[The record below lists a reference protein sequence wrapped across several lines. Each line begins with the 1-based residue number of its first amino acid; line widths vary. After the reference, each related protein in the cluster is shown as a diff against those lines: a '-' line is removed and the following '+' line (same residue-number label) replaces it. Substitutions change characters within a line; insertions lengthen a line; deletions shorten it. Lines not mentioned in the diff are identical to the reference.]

1 MPLIKSKSKPA
12 FSKNVE
18 AEMHA
23 GKPQKRALAIA
34 YSIKRRAPKK
44 MAKGGSVEG
53 RADISDHKITA
64 DSSTEESQRM
74 RHGEGTSR
82 KQELRAASS
91 RPTVDEREQR
101 SMDMMDDEST
111 SHSPEVNFHEER
123 MSGIDD
129 AMDSREMAMTH
140 GRKMAHGGEINF
152 REDKMVTIDD
162 EDSERSEAM
171 LDSKPMRHKDE
182 KRAGTMRV
190 TIDSDDDMEEGML
203 HTKNQPDEYSKEGR
217 INYAKGGKVG
227 GASTSTTGNK
237 TKTGGS
243 NPGGASTGGAGT
255 LTISNGSGTLG
266 DLNIGDTGGRTEA
279 RNHGGMDPNDSDD
292 DMPMARGGSV
302 ADQIMRKKKMMA
314 EGGPVDSDGGVDLQ
328 DSNGD
333 EWLNREDDMSFDA
346 ARKKTYYDD
355 DQLDDQP
362 EDSNEHGHDLPD
374 EDEHDMV
381 DQIRAKMK
389 SKRR

>member
-12 FSKNVE
+12 FGKNVK
-18 AEMHA
+18 AEMDA
-23 GKPQKRALAIA
+23 GKPQKQALAIA
-34 YSIKRRAPKK
+34 YSVKRRSPKK
-44 MAKGGSVEG
+44 MAKGGKVEG
-53 RADISDHKITA
+53 ERADISDHKITA
-64 DSSTEESQRM
+64 DSSTPESQGM

-101 SMDMMDDEST
+101 SMDMLDDEST

-140 GRKMAHGGEINF
+140 GRKMARGGEINF

-162 EDSERSEAM
+162 EHSDRSSEM

-182 KRAGTMRV
+182 KRAGTMNV
-190 TIDSDDDMEEGML
+190 TIDSDDDMETGML

-217 INYAKGGKVG
+217 INYAEGGV
-227 GASTSTTGNK
+227 
-237 TKTGGS
+237 
-243 NPGGASTGGAGT
+243 
-255 LTISNGSGTLG
+255 
-266 DLNIGDTGGRTEA
+266 
-279 RNHGGMDPNDSDD
+279 
-292 DMPMARGGSV
+292 V
-302 ADQIMRKKKMMA
+302 DQIMKKKKMMA
-314 EGGPVDSDGGVDLQ
+314 EGGPVESDGGVDLQ

-355 DQLDDQP
+355 SQLDDQP
-362 EDSNEHGHDLPD
+362 MDSNEHGHDLPD
-374 EDEHDMV
+374 ADEHDMV
-381 DQIRAKMK
+381 DQIRHKMRM
-389 SKRR
+389 KRR